1 MTKGK
6 KRNLIVAIVLFCMF
20 ALLGLF
26 SADPFEKHIHVNAE
40 MPYFS
45 AEQYTNSDWLLLP
58 DGTTST
64 NRKIGNFATDV
75 KAAVDGTEFPELSQV
90 VPLEYLESTEQSAVF
105 AYNGNEYGFYMVKTY
120 EYFDL
125 LLIDFIYE
133 FSNNDTTKTINGNRM
148 SKTVNN
154 GC

>member
-45 AEQYTNSDWLLLP
+45 AEQYTESDQLLLP
-58 DGTTST
+58 DGTTSARET
-64 NRKIGNFATDV
+64 IRSFASAV
-75 KAAVDGTEFPELSQV
+75 KAAEDGKDFPALSQV

-133 FSNNDTTKTINGNRM
+133 FSNNDSDIEYSIRIE
-148 SKTVNN
+148 
-154 GC
+154 